1 LDRWSDQQLTAPELR
16 AAWSI
21 EMTQTHSANQAF
33 ILQAMLSIAAA
44 DGNLHDDELATIR
57 TIYEQVS
64 GEALSTDDINTASS
78 LNRSSGLSFAD
89 RLAITRDQLTRE
101 LKETI
106 LGSAYMVLLADGRV
120 SARERKKLMDLVNA
134 LKISEVHRS
143 IIFED
148 VERTLH

>member
-1 LDRWSDQQLTAPELR
+1 MIQ
-16 AAWSI
+16 
-21 EMTQTHSANQAF
+21 TQNANQAF

-44 DGNLHDDELATIR
+44 DGNLHDDELTTIR

-64 GEALSTDDINTASS
+64 GEALSADDINTASC
-78 LNRSSGLSFAD
+78 LNRSTGLSCAD

-101 LKETI
+101 LKEMI
-106 LGSAYMVLLADGRV
+106 LRSAYMVLLADGRV
-120 SARERKKLMDLVNA
+120 SARERKTLMDFVNA

>member
-1 LDRWSDQQLTAPELR
+1 
-16 AAWSI
+16 
-21 EMTQTHSANQAF
+21 MTQTPSANQSF
-33 ILQAMLSIAAA
+33 ILQAMMSMAAA
-44 DGNLHDDELATIR
+44 DGEVDEREIATIR
-57 TIYEQVS
+57 TVYEQVS
-64 GEALSTDDINTASS
+64 GEALSAEEINIARGRT
-78 LNRSSGLSFAD
+78 RSPGFSFAD
-89 RLAITRDQLTRE
+89 RLSITRDQLTRA

-120 SARERKKLMDLVNA
+120 SARERKKLMDFVNA

>member
-1 LDRWSDQQLTAPELR
+1 
-16 AAWSI
+16 
-21 EMTQTHSANQAF
+21 MTQGQSTDRTF
-33 ILQAMLSIAAA
+33 ILQAMMSMAAA
-44 DGNLHDDELATIR
+44 DGEVDEREIATIR
-57 TIYEQVS
+57 TVYEQVS
-64 GEALSTDDINTASS
+64 GEALSAEEINIARGRTRSASF
-78 LNRSSGLSFAD
+78 SFAD
-89 RLAITRDQLTRE
+89 RLSITRDQLTRA

-120 SARERKKLMDLVNA
+120 SARERKKLMDFVNA

>member
-1 LDRWSDQQLTAPELR
+1 
-16 AAWSI
+16 
-21 EMTQTHSANQAF
+21 MTQTHSANQAF

-44 DGNLHDDELATIR
+44 DGNLHDDELTTIR

-64 GEALSTDDINTASS
+64 GEALSADDINTASC
-78 LNRSSGLSFAD
+78 LNRSTGLSFAD

-101 LKETI
+101 LKEMI
-106 LGSAYMVLLADGRV
+106 LRSAYMVLLADGRV
-120 SARERKKLMDLVNA
+120 SARERKTLMDFVNA